1 MTQEININITL
12 TVEADI
18 EQTKNDF
25 ENFVRQI
32 LTSAQESEKLSL
44 NKYHINRIREEAE
57 IYSPDPRQDDGVWEF
72 VEKYYPKYYSCN
84 EIMRNDDLCRI
95 VNGELS
101 GDAEKMFT
109 MEFGENLELATAAF
123 DQSSKYVYERAIVGY
138 QREQRGKISIVWSLE
153 DVEMQA
159 KNNGYIL
166 KDGEAQK
173 VLDMLKDKHDCTI
186 GITWDVID
194 DYLSYLV
201 PDSEERDGIEWVP
214 ILFQGKEYLGRE
226 IPDLH
231 DKDFTLTIAPTSL
244 SEAMNL
250 NANGNG
256 TPEATLKDELIAYY
270 ATEEELKLSNK
281 ELFDLIYN

>member
-1 MTQEININITL
+1 MRQEMKINLTI

-18 EQTKNDF
+18 EQITNDF
-25 ENFVRQI
+25 ENFIRKI
-32 LTSAQESEKLSL
+32 LIDVEISEQLSL
-44 NKYHINRIREEAE
+44 VKYHINKIQEEAE
-57 IYSPDPRQDDGVWEF
+57 IYAPDPRRDNGVWGF
-72 VEKYYPKYYSCN
+72 VEKFYPEYYSCN
-84 EIMRNDDLCRI
+84 EIMRNDDLGKI
-95 VNGELS
+95 VNGELN
-101 GDAEKMFT
+101 GNAERMFT
-109 MEFGENLELATAAF
+109 EEFGEDLELATAAF
-123 DQSSKYVYERAIVGY
+123 DQSCKYVYERAIVGY

-194 DYLSYLV
+194 DYLSYIV
-201 PDSEERDGIEWVP
+201 SGSVEDDGIEWVP

-231 DKDFTLTIAPTSL
+231 DMDFTLTIAPISL

-250 NANGNG
+250 DANGSG
-256 TPEATLKDELIAYY
+256 TPAATLKDELIAYY

-281 ELFDLIYN
+281 ELFDLIYS